1 MAVTEP
7 ATPADVVGARKLTAS
22 AATTGLGQL
31 SVVVDNLHVT
41 YRVYGGRKAVG
52 GAERGSWLRRIVASG
67 AHSGWRD
74 QRDTR
79 GPGRGVSFIAHHGE
93 SIGVIGRSGSGK
105 SSLLRAIAGLVPP
118 AQSAVYVSGE
128 PSLLGVNAC

>member
-7 ATPADVVGARKLTAS
+7 ATPADIVGARKLTAS
-22 AATTGLGQL
+22 AATTGLGQP

-52 GAERGSWLRRIVASG
+52 GAE
-67 AHSGWRD
+67 
-74 QRDTR
+74 
-79 GPGRGVSFIAHHGE
+79 
-93 SIGVIGRSGSGK
+93 
-105 SSLLRAIAGLVPP
+105 AGLVPP